1 MLLENIIKAGEK
13 APNFTLKDQSGADI
27 ALSDFH
33 GKKVL
38 LSWHPL
44 AWTSVCTDQMRDLER
59 NYKRFEEKGVVV
71 LGMSVDSAPSKS
83 AWAKILLLNNV
94 RILADFHPLGKVAK
108 AYGVFSEEYGA
119 SKRVN
124 VLIDEKGIVSWVKK
138 YEIRTL
144 PDVEEVIAQL

>member
-1 MLLENIIKAGEK
+1 MEDIIKVGEK
-13 APNFTLKDQSGADI
+13 APDFTLKDQSGADV

-59 NYKRFEEKGVVV
+59 NYRRFEEKDVVV

-83 AWAKILLLNNV
+83 AWAKVLLINNV

-124 VLIDEKGIVSWVKK
+124 SLIDVKGNVSWVKK
-138 YEIRTL
+138 YEIRML
-144 PDVEEVIAQL
+144 PDVKEVIAQL

>member
-1 MLLENIIKAGEK
+1 M
-13 APNFTLKDQSGADI
+13 
-27 ALSDFH
+27 
-33 GKKVL
+33 

-59 NYKRFEEKGVVV
+59 NYRRFEENGVVV

-108 AYGVFSEEYGA
+108 EYGLFSEEYGA
-119 SKRVN
+119 SKRAN
-124 VLIDEKGIVSWVKK
+124 VLIDEKGIVCWVKK

-144 PDVEEVIAQL
+144 PDIEEVIAQL

>member
-1 MLLENIIKAGEK
+1 MEDIIKVGEK
-13 APNFTLKDQSGADI
+13 APDFTLKDQNGVDI
-27 ALSDFH
+27 ALSDFE

-59 NYKRFEEKGVVV
+59 NYRSFEEKGVVV
-71 LGMSVDSAPSKS
+71 LGISVDTAPSKS
-83 AWAKILLLNNV
+83 AWAKVLLLNNV
-94 RILADFHPLGKVAK
+94 RILADFHPLGKVARS
-108 AYGVFSEEYGA
+108 YGLFSEEYGA

-124 VLIDEKGIVSWVKK
+124 ILIDEKGIVSWVKK

-144 PDVEEVIAQL
+144 PDIEEVIAQL

>member
-1 MLLENIIKAGEK
+1 MEDIIKVGEK
-13 APNFTLKDQSGADI
+13 APDFTLKDQNGVDI
-27 ALSDFH
+27 GLSDFE

-59 NYKRFEEKGVVV
+59 NYRSFEEKGVVV
-71 LGMSVDSAPSKS
+71 LGISVDTAPSKS
-83 AWAKILLLNNV
+83 AWAKVLLLNNV
-94 RILADFHPLGKVAK
+94 RILADFHPLGKVARS
-108 AYGVFSEEYGA
+108 YGLFSEEYGA

-124 VLIDEKGIVSWVKK
+124 ILIDEKGIVSWVKK

-144 PDVEEVIAQL
+144 PDIEEVIAQL

>member
-1 MLLENIIKAGEK
+1 MEDIIKVGEK
-13 APNFTLKDQSGADI
+13 APDFTLKDQNGVDI
-27 ALSDFH
+27 ALNDFE

-59 NYKRFEEKGVVV
+59 NYRSFEEKGVVV
-71 LGMSVDSAPSKS
+71 LGISVDTAPSKS
-83 AWAKILLLNNV
+83 AWAKVLLLNNV
-94 RILADFHPLGKVAK
+94 RILADFHPLGKVARS
-108 AYGVFSEEYGA
+108 YGLFSEEYGA

-124 VLIDEKGIVSWVKK
+124 ILIDEKGNVSWVKK
-138 YEIRTL
+138 YEIRML

>member
-1 MLLENIIKAGEK
+1 MEDIIKVGEK
-13 APNFTLKDQSGADI
+13 APDFTLKDQSGADI
-27 ALSDFH
+27 ALSVFQ
-33 GKKVL
+33 GTKVL

-59 NYKRFEEKGVVV
+59 NYRRFEEKDVVV

-124 VLIDEKGIVSWVKK
+124 ILIDEKGNVSWVKK
-138 YEIRTL
+138 YEIRML

>member
-1 MLLENIIKAGEK
+1 MENIIKAGEK

>member
-1 MLLENIIKAGEK
+1 MEEMIKVGEK
-13 APNFTLKDQSGADI
+13 APEFTLKDQSGADV
-27 ALSDFH
+27 ALSDLH

-59 NYKRFEEKGVVV
+59 NYRRFEEKGVVV

-108 AYGVFSEEYGA
+108 EYGLFSEEYGA
-119 SKRVN
+119 SKRAN
-124 VLIDEKGIVSWVKK
+124 VLIDEKGIVCWVKK

-144 PDVEEVIAQL
+144 PDIEEVIAQL

>member
-1 MLLENIIKAGEK
+1 MEDIIKVGEK
-13 APNFTLKDQSGADI
+13 APDFTLKDQNGVDI
-27 ALSDFH
+27 ALNDFE

-59 NYKRFEEKGVVV
+59 NYRSFEEKGVVV
-71 LGMSVDSAPSKS
+71 LGISVDTAPSKS
-83 AWAKILLLNNV
+83 AWAKVLLLNNV
-94 RILADFHPLGKVAK
+94 RILADFHPLGKVARS
-108 AYGVFSEEYGA
+108 YGLFSEEYGA

-124 VLIDEKGIVSWVKK
+124 ILIDEEGIVSWVKK

-144 PDVEEVIAQL
+144 PDIEEVIAQL

>member
-1 MLLENIIKAGEK
+1 MEDIIKVGEK
-13 APNFTLKDQSGADI
+13 APDFTLKDQSGADV

-38 LSWHPL
+38 L
-44 AWTSVCTDQMRDLER
+44 
-59 NYKRFEEKGVVV
+59 
-71 LGMSVDSAPSKS
+71 
-83 AWAKILLLNNV
+83 INNV

-119 SKRVN
+119 SKRAN
-124 VLIDEKGIVSWVKK
+124 ILIDEKGNVSWVKK
-138 YEIRTL
+138 YEIRML

>member
-1 MLLENIIKAGEK
+1 MEDIIKVGEK
-13 APNFTLKDQSGADI
+13 APDFTLKDQNGVDI
-27 ALSDFH
+27 ALNDFE

-59 NYKRFEEKGVVV
+59 NYRSFEEKGVVV
-71 LGMSVDSAPSKS
+71 LGISVDTAPSKS
-83 AWAKILLLNNV
+83 AWAKVLLLNNV
-94 RILADFHPLGKVAK
+94 RILADFHPLGKVARS
-108 AYGVFSEEYGA
+108 YGLFSEEYGA

-124 VLIDEKGIVSWVKK
+124 ILIDEKGIVSWVKK

-144 PDVEEVIAQL
+144 PDIEEVIAQL

>member
-1 MLLENIIKAGEK
+1 MEDIIKVGEK
-13 APNFTLKDQSGADI
+13 APDFTLKDQSGADV

-59 NYKRFEEKGVVV
+59 NYRSFEEKGVVV
-71 LGMSVDSAPSKS
+71 LGISVDTAPSKS
-83 AWAKILLLNNV
+83 AWAKVLLLNNV
-94 RILADFHPLGKVAK
+94 RKLADFHPLGKVARS
-108 AYGVFSEEYGA
+108 YGLFSEEYGA

-124 VLIDEKGIVSWVKK
+124 ILIDEKGIVSWVKK

-144 PDVEEVIAQL
+144 PDIEEVIAQL

>member
-1 MLLENIIKAGEK
+1 MEDIIKVGEK
-13 APNFTLKDQSGADI
+13 APDFTLKDQSGADV

-59 NYKRFEEKGVVV
+59 NYRSFEEKGVVV
-71 LGMSVDSAPSKS
+71 LGISVDTAPSKS
-83 AWAKILLLNNV
+83 AWAKVLLLNNV
-94 RILADFHPLGKVAK
+94 RILADFHPLGKVARS
-108 AYGVFSEEYGA
+108 YGLFSEEYGA

-124 VLIDEKGIVSWVKK
+124 ILIDEKGIVSWVKK

-144 PDVEEVIAQL
+144 PDIEEVIAQL